1 MRLLDF
7 YIIWRGDML
16 FATVVPIAYF
26 LLYLKKTSDICLF
39 EICNGICDMF
49 VLGNIRLYFFLFIL

>member
-16 FATVVPIAYF
+16 FAGTIQALIPLNRAEEYTKLMDSIFGDKSAIKIKVRQSPV
-26 LLYLKKTSDICLF
+26 C
-39 EICNGICDMF
+39 E
-49 VLGNIRLYFFLFIL
+49 V